1 MQALD
6 IRTLLFADALVGI
19 TLACVLWVS
28 RRGPDGAVL
37 PAARLWAL
45 AELLSALA
53 RSLYVVRG
61 ALPEAV
67 AIVLPNGLLM
77 TGYLVR
83 YLALARLHAHPVR
96 GTVLMLAGAAV
107 WGAFALAALLGAGFG
122 VRAGLFTALGLVVIL
137 PSIRLL
143 LPHLRQSA
151 GARVVAGAFAAT
163 TVLGVLR
170 LSAGALQGAEHI
182 FAAFAGQY
190 LLVIGSIMLN
200 VAAAAG
206 FLACLHEGMRRE
218 LERQSVTDLL
228 TGAANRRGLLE
239 ALNRELDRGRRQGLP
254 VSVVMFDL
262 DHFKRV
268 NDELGHP
275 AGDRTLQAFVACVRE
290 DLRAGDLLGRYGGEE
305 FVLVLPATQLA
316 QARCVAERVRQRVV
330 EAPLAQNLTVTVSAG
345 VASSDESGGDATV
358 EALLSAADRR
368 LYLAKE
374 RRNQVFAADGP
385 GTSNALAGVP
395 AG

>member
-6 IRTLLFADALVGI
+6 IRTLLFADALVGV
-19 TLACVLWVS
+19 TLACVIWVS
-28 RRGPDGAVL
+28 RRGPDGSAL
-37 PAARLWAL
+37 PAARWWAV
-45 AELLSALA
+45 AELLSAVA
-53 RSLYVVRG
+53 RSLYVVRD

-67 AIVLPNGLLM
+67 AIVLPNSLLL

-83 YLALARLHAHPVR
+83 YLALARLQGYAVQGPIL
-96 GTVLMLAGAAV
+96 GLAGAAV
-107 WGAFALAALLGAGFG
+107 WGAFGLAALLDAGFG
-122 VRAGLFTALGLVVIL
+122 VRAGLFTLVGLAVIL

-143 LPHLRQSA
+143 WPHLRQSA
-151 GARVVAGAFAAT
+151 GARVVASAFVAT
-163 TVLGVLR
+163 ALLAMLR

-182 FAAFAGQY
+182 FAVFAGQY

-228 TGAANRRGLLE
+228 TGAANRRGLFE
-239 ALNRELDRGRRQGLP
+239 ALRRELDRGHRQGQP

-275 AGDRTLQAFVACVRE
+275 AGDRTLQAFAACVRE
-290 DLRAGDLLGRYGGEE
+290 GLRACDLLGRYGGEE
-305 FVLVLPATQLA
+305 FVLVLPATTLGD
-316 QARCVAERVRQRVV
+316 ARRVAERVRQRVAQ
-330 EAPLAQNLTVTVSAG
+330 APLAQPLTVTVSAG
-345 VASSDESGGDATV
+345 VASSDEPGTGATV
-358 EALLSAADRR
+358 ESLLSAADRR
-368 LYLAKE
+368 LYLAKR
-374 RRNQVFAADGP
+374 RRNQVLAADGP
-385 GTSNALAGVP
+385 GVPNRLAGAP